1 MAMSL
6 LRSALEMSGDREM
19 CPQME
24 TLDGRKCTSRR
35 TRLRGQEGAELVE
48 AAFVISLL
56 LMLLIGITWMARA
69 YNTHETLTRAARE
82 GARLAVTPS
91 CATCGNTYPTDDEIR
106 TVVEQI
112 LTSSSLNPSLMAGF
126 TVTRGMILN
135 PGSPPEERGVVVG
148 FSYPFQF
155 VMPFTSLH
163 LTTLTLSAQVQMR
176 EE

>member
-1 MAMSL
+1 MAMGL
-6 LRSALEMSGDREM
+6 LREAKEKQGNREM
-19 CPQME
+19 CPRME
-24 TLDGRKCTSRR
+24 THDSGRCTSRR
-35 TRLRGQEGAELVE
+35 TRLHGEAGAELVE
-48 AAFVISLL
+48 AAFVIALL

-91 CATCGNTYPTDDEIR
+91 CATCGNAYPTDDEIR
-106 TVVEQI
+106 TTVEQVLI
-112 LTSSSLNPSLMAGF
+112 ASSLNPSLMSGF
-126 TVTRGMILN
+126 TVTRGVILN

-155 VMPFTSLH
+155 VMPFTTLH